1 MPSLAAAVGDQ
12 VWRAAEP
19 RWQCSVDSFLALPS
33 SRRTTGWGWVQ
44 DLRVWM
50 ILERFPWKHALHFWL
65 PPKNT
70 TTWNNWV
77 VSRIPMDGKF
87 RPDHREK
94 KGILVGK
101 VSQVLIK
108 INIRVLAYINSWIVG
123 SKIPLLSSWIV
134 AFLTLEPVRKSL
146 QWGTWPRSAP
156 PIQSG
161 VQRPANGGIACESC
175 DQQSGVYLVG
185 LL

>member
-1 MPSLAAAVGDQ
+1 
-12 VWRAAEP
+12 
-19 RWQCSVDSFLALPS
+19 
-33 SRRTTGWGWVQ
+33 
-44 DLRVWM
+44 
-50 ILERFPWKHALHFWL
+50 
-65 PPKNT
+65 
-70 TTWNNWV
+70 
-77 VSRIPMDGKF
+77 MDGKF

-146 QWGTWPRSAP
+146 Q
-156 PIQSG
+156 
-161 VQRPANGGIACESC
+161 
-175 DQQSGVYLVG
+175 
-185 LL
+185 